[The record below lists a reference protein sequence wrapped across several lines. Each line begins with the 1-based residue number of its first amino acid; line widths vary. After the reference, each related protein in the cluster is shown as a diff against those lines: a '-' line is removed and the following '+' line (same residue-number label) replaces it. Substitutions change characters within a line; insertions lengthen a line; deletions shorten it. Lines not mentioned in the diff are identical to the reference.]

1 MPARIA
7 FRALGTLAAVAVTRP
22 EALPAALAVVAAE
35 ISACDRAC
43 SRFRPDSDISRFNA
57 AAGRLVE
64 ISPRLYEEL
73 AAARRAARVTDGFF
87 DPTVGRA
94 LMSIGYDRDFSLVAA
109 DRRAAPVTFTPVPGW
124 QGLHLDP
131 NRCRAQVPAGVM
143 VDLGATAKARCADLA
158 AGAAAAAAACGVLV
172 SLGGDVSVAGPP
184 PAGGWIIA
192 VTDDSTRE
200 ADGAGQ
206 KVQIR
211 TGGLATSGVTVRAWR
226 RGSIDLH
233 HLIDPRT
240 GGPAE
245 VVWRT
250 VSVAAASCLD
260 ANIASTAAVVVG
272 HRAPD
277 WLEERELPARL
288 VAPDGTV
295 TVVAGWP
302 ADPPAS
308 DELASD
314 ELASDEL
321 ASDEL
326 ASDELASDGPGL
338 RAMRT
343 VTSS

>member
-1 MPARIA
+1 MPARIV
-7 FRALGTLAAVAVTRP
+7 FRALGTLAVVAVTDP
-22 EALPAALAVVAAE
+22 EALPAALAVAAAE
-35 ISACDRAC
+35 IAACDRAC
-43 SRFRPDSDISRFNA
+43 SRFRRDSDISRFNA

-64 ISPRLYEEL
+64 ISPRLYDEL
-73 AAARRAARVTDGFF
+73 AAARRAAAVTDGVF

-94 LMSIGYDRDFSLVAA
+94 LIHIGYDRDFSLVKA
-109 DRRAAPVTFTPVPGW
+109 DRQVPPVTFTPVPGW

-131 NRCRAQVPAGVM
+131 DRCRAQVPAGVM

-184 PAGGWIIA
+184 PAGGWSIA
-192 VTDDSTRE
+192 VTDDSTQG
-200 ADGAGQ
+200 DGPGQ

-240 GGPAE
+240 GAPAK

-250 VSVAAASCLD
+250 ASVAAASCLD

-272 HRAPD
+272 RQAPA

-288 VAPDGTV
+288 VAPDGSV
-295 TVVAGWP
+295 TRVAGWP
-302 ADPPAS
+302 ADGPA
-308 DELASD
+308 A
-314 ELASDEL
+314 
-321 ASDEL
+321 
-326 ASDELASDGPGL
+326 DGPGL
-338 RAMRT
+338 RGMRT